1 MINDQPI
8 YPNEILAKARKIL
21 LIDWP
26 NTNVPTEL
34 VEQGFKVFC
43 YSPGRYTQT
52 EIEKGQLVFMELEN
66 RPPSVDIVNIYRP
79 EDEHEVIITKQILPL
94 EAKVIWLHP
103 PITSQKTRSLAA
115 EHGLTFVEGISITEV
130 TRK

>member
-52 EIEKGQLVFMELEN
+52 EIEKSQLVFMELEN

-103 PITSQKTRSLAA
+103 PITLKRPAHLR
-115 EHGLTFVEGISITEV
+115 LNMD
-130 TRK
+130 

>member
-1 MINDQPI
+1 MINDQPLDSK
-8 YPNEILAKARKIL
+8 EILRRVRKIL

-34 VEQGFKVFC
+34 VEQGFVVFC
-43 YSPGRYTQT
+43 YSPGRYTQA
-52 EIEKGQLVFMELEN
+52 EIEKGQLVFLELDN
-66 RPPSVDIVNIYRP
+66 RPRSVDIVNIYRP
-79 EDEHEVIITKQILPL
+79 EEEHADIITKQVLPL
-94 EAKVIWLHP
+94 GAKVIWLQP

-115 EHGLTFVEGISITEV
+115 EHGLTLVEGISITEA